1 MKPHSKLLSPF
12 DLGPLTL
19 PNRIIMPA
27 MDPSLANP
35 DGSLEARSFEHYRR
49 RAQGG
54 VGLIITGNMA
64 CELRGRVSPWMPL
77 ISDDRFLFGLERLAT
92 EVHTEGGRI
101 FFQISH
107 AGRQTLAHHAG
118 EVVSASALPCP
129 LLKSH
134 PRALESEEVEA
145 LAERFA
151 QAVERAKRAGADGV
165 ELHMAHGYLIAQFLS
180 PYSNKRE
187 DRWGEGIKTA
197 FAEEILRRSRA
208 RVGPEWP
215 IQCRISADEFVPG
228 GIEIELAKQQA
239 QALEAAGAT
248 SISVSACNYESYHLN
263 MPACYLPRGTF
274 APLAAKIRGA
284 LKIPVVAVGRFDPG
298 SAEAALKAGQ
308 ADLIALGRALLADP
322 DLPQHLSAGNADRVR
337 PCLAC
342 NRCAEAVG
350 RGAICCT
357 NNPELG
363 LKSQSPPL
371 PAQPPGS
378 IAVIGGG
385 PAGLNAATELAR
397 RGHQVQLWDPMPGG
411 KLWQAA
417 RPPKKKIYA
426 DYARWLIQEATR
438 AGVEI
443 RRQRVEQAPEAD
455 LCVWATGAEP
465 APPPQIPGLE
475 EQVGRRTVE
484 SFLSDPGQAEHLL
497 IIGGGAEGAELA
509 DAAAQVEGIK
519 RISVVERRPK
529 IGLGLPSSLRRLLL
543 QRLQEAEV
551 KLYTRRQVGRLSP
564 EGVELVDHRGRSKE
578 YLPPIDQLIFAIG
591 AQFAKALELHSLGDC
606 REPGR
611 ILEAVRDGWRW
622 GRSLESGLFKIA
634 ALCQDAET
642 SKETPMLTT
651 DKFLEILRTRY
662 DHRSAEVVF
671 NRLCKEKNLK
681 SKGPFDEKAVDRFI
695 DGLMDF
701 EARVA
706 EVPTLLREALANK
719 ASAPASTVK

>member
-1 MKPHSKLLSPF
+1 
-12 DLGPLTL
+12 
-19 PNRIIMPA
+19 
-27 MDPSLANP
+27 
-35 DGSLEARSFEHYRR
+35 
-49 RAQGG
+49 
-54 VGLIITGNMA
+54 
-64 CELRGRVSPWMPL
+64 
-77 ISDDRFLFGLERLAT
+77 
-92 EVHTEGGRI
+92 
-101 FFQISH
+101 
-107 AGRQTLAHHAG
+107 
-118 EVVSASALPCP
+118 
-129 LLKSH
+129 
-134 PRALESEEVEA
+134 
-145 LAERFA
+145 
-151 QAVERAKRAGADGV
+151 
-165 ELHMAHGYLIAQFLS
+165 
-180 PYSNKRE
+180 
-187 DRWGEGIKTA
+187 
-197 FAEEILRRSRA
+197 
-208 RVGPEWP
+208 
-215 IQCRISADEFVPG
+215 
-228 GIEIELAKQQA
+228 
-239 QALEAAGAT
+239 
-248 SISVSACNYESYHLN
+248 
-263 MPACYLPRGTF
+263 
-274 APLAAKIRGA
+274 
-284 LKIPVVAVGRFDPG
+284 
-298 SAEAALKAGQ
+298 
-308 ADLIALGRALLADP
+308 
-322 DLPQHLSAGNADRVR
+322 
-337 PCLAC
+337 
-342 NRCAEAVG
+342 
-350 RGAICCT
+350 
-357 NNPELG
+357 
-363 LKSQSPPL
+363 
-371 PAQPPGS
+371 
-378 IAVIGGG
+378 
-385 PAGLNAATELAR
+385 
-397 RGHQVQLWDPMPGG
+397 MPGG

-695 DGLMDF
+695 DVLMDF